1 MRLAPMLLAHDM
13 QETISF
19 YTDVLGF
26 ELTDTMDDPISW
38 CALKSGDAE
47 LMFVWEGPPHEHA
60 PGEEHDHT
68 LGIPGVLYFWSDDVK
83 ALHDSVVGKWRLCE
97 ELSVRE
103 HGMLE
108 FAVIDPNGYRLRFG
122 SNVP

>member
-13 QETISF
+13 QSTMAF

-26 ELTDTMDDPISW
+26 TVTGTLEDPVSW
-38 CALKSGDAE
+38 CSLEKDGAS
-47 LMFVWEGPPHEHA
+47 LMFVWAGPPHEHA
-60 PGEEHDHT
+60 PGEEHDHS
-68 LGIPGVLYFWSDDVK
+68 LGIPGVIYFWPDDVR
-83 ALHDSVVGKWRLCE
+83 ALHDSVAPKWPICE
-97 ELSVRE
+97 ELGVRP

-122 SNVP
+122 EDA